1 MNFKSTVDGKDFKEC
16 NSEEPLKIFDESK
29 RAYAGGTQTP
39 DVIAEQEKM
48 KWADVLIL
56 IFPMW

>member
-1 MNFKSTVDGKDFKEC
+1 MNFKSAVDGKDFREY

-39 DVIAEQEKM
+39 DVIADRKR
-48 KWADVLIL
+48 
-56 IFPMW
+56 